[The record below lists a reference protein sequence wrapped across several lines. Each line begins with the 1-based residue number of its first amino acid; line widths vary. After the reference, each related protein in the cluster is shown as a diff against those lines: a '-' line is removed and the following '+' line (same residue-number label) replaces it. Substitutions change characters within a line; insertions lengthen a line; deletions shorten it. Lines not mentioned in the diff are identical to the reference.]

1 MIDEETEMPWGWGIL
16 IVEGLNARVAA
27 KMILLS
33 VSGVF
38 IAGTIW
44 SILKQKGSSVSSLA
58 LAVVAL
64 VGSFITSKFFDQL
77 EEST

>member
-1 MIDEETEMPWGWGIL
+1 MIDEQTEMPWGWGIL

-27 KMILLS
+27 KIILLS
-33 VSGVF
+33 VFGVF
-38 IAGTIW
+38 IAGTVW